1 MRGHKPRADPTGVGR
16 GVLPQLSGPG
26 PQGCSRN
33 RQLVSGATLAEVGSQ
48 AHGVR
53 WRPAYRHPFF
63 HSLPARTLR
72 LG

>member
-33 RQLVSGATLAEVGSQ
+33 RQLVSGAALADLAPGLAAGSIL
-48 AHGVR
+48 
-53 WRPAYRHPFF
+53 RPDVSIFSSWSFF
-63 HSLPARTLR
+63 
-72 LG
+72 